1 MYVRPPTDQRGR
13 VNVPENYSGHAFREK
28 SILEDMPPPK
38 HIDPAPFQH
47 KENSDY
53 PSKPDSPSDSAT
65 NRDNITDNAENTNF
79 KNATI
84 DAPAPKSPSS
94 IFSSLLPTSNSS
106 ANHFPF
112 GHGIGSEEILLLAV
126 MLLVFLSGNKDG
138 GDGCDEELLLLLG
151 FLIFAG

>member
-38 HIDPAPFQH
+38 HIDSAPFQQ

-53 PSKPDSPSDSAT
+53 PSKSYSPQASDAALQDSITNNTEHQETAEPST
-65 NRDNITDNAENTNF
+65 
-79 KNATI
+79 K
-84 DAPAPKSPSS
+84 KSTSS
-94 IFSSLLPTSNSS
+94 IFSSLLPTSNLS
-106 ANHFPF
+106 ASHFPF

-126 MLLVFLSGNKDG
+126 MLLVFLSGNKDEEG
-138 GDGCDEELLLLLG
+138 GDEELLLLLG